1 MSESPSLPDA
11 LLQLPRPLLLAF
23 DVDGTLSPIV
33 RNPDEAVIPKSTMD
47 TLRGLQ
53 RLPSVEL
60 ALITGR
66 DLASLRRMEQLEG
79 IWRAVEHGGV
89 VLAPGQAPEE
99 RELAPSQRE
108 ALDRFTDWVG
118 QHANDAFVEYK
129 PQAVA
134 LHVRGIAERD
144 PERAEHLLEEAD
156 ALAAELGLHIRRGK
170 ALREAE
176 AVTHDKGSA
185 LEEIAQRSGAASV
198 FFVGDDLTDFPAVDF
213 AVERGIG
220 AFVRSD
226 EQRGTP
232 SSSALVLDGVDELA
246 SALRELLSRMTP

>member
-1 MSESPSLPDA
+1 VNDGRSLPDA
-11 LLQLPRPLLLAF
+11 LFGLARPLLLAF

-33 RNPDEAVIPKSTMD
+33 RNPDEAAIPESTMA
-47 TLRGLQ
+47 TLRRLQ

-89 VLAPGQAPEE
+89 VLAPGQAPGE
-99 RELAPSQRE
+99 RELTPSQQV
-108 ALDRFTDWVG
+108 ALDQFTDWAR
-118 QHANDAFVEYK
+118 QHARDAFVEYK

-144 PERAEHLLEEAD
+144 PERAAYLLGEAD
-156 ALAAELGLHIRRGK
+156 ALATKLGLHIRRGK

-185 LEEIAQRSGAASV
+185 LQEIAERSGAASV

-226 EQRGTP
+226 EQRGAP
-232 SSSALVLDGVDELA
+232 SSSAFVLESVDELA
-246 SALRELLSRMTP
+246 DALQELLGRMTP